1 MNQMKT
7 LIDNLYNHIHKDVPI
22 ELPEEINLKIDN
34 HEIKYNLL
42 SFNDIDEAFDVAGF
56 DECCP
61 IEGIKTP
68 VILLSSDLYGN
79 VLLYLTE
86 TEITFESDFYLE
98 EIVITDID
106 NSETVLSAIKNFFVV
121 FLN

>member
-7 LIDNLYNHIHKDVPI
+7 LIDNLYNHIHKDTSI
-22 ELPEEINLKIDN
+22 ELPEEINLKIND
-34 HEIKYNLL
+34 HEIKYNVL

-56 DECCP
+56 EEYCP

-68 VILLSSDLYGN
+68 IILLSNNYYGN
-79 VLLYLTE
+79 VVLYITD
-86 TEITFESDFYLE
+86 TEITFESDLYLK
-98 EIVITDID
+98 EIDITDID
-106 NSETVLSAIKNFFVV
+106 NSEIILSAIENFFEN